1 MYNSI
6 TIIGRV
12 CADATVKTSS
22 SKAKYVRF
30 SVAVPREIASP
41 DGTRITDFFNV
52 LAFGA
57 KADFVEKY
65 FCKGSK
71 ILIQGRVQTDEY
83 QNSEGRLVRG
93 FTIIAEKISF
103 VERKARSPSPSDKAG
118 KSSAGRDCVPF

>member
-6 TIIGRV
+6 TILGRMT
-12 CADATVKTSS
+12 ADSRAKTSANDS
-22 SKAKYVRF
+22 KYVRF
-30 SVAVPREIASP
+30 SVAVDREIASP
-41 DGTRITDFFNV
+41 DGTRKTDFFTV

-103 VERKARSPSPSDKAG
+103 VERKARSPSDKAG